1 MNILSV
7 FGWGIRI
14 GGHFKSALAHMKCL
28 SRMGHHLYVLMPGG
42 ESAGDVVQEFI
53 DSGIEIHL
61 FTKSPTRGRFPSYR
75 GAGDIVKICKDKK
88 IDIIHAHDF
97 TSFSP
102 SFTAAVRM
110 RKGII
115 FTKPGGPA
123 NNLFPPRTVDA
134 ILYSEELMEGMV
146 TQYNL
151 DPNNIYLIRARID
164 TDSYKPEQVTAAFM
178 QQYKLPQAGR
188 KIVMATRLEDNKKP
202 WIDMM
207 LNFAERLA
215 KKDEPTHIV
224 IAGEGKLLEELKSN
238 PSSMDK
244 NNLVGRIVHF
254 IGPVFNISDLNQLY
268 NYSDMVLGNG
278 RGILEAMACGK
289 PVVIL
294 DEMYNGEVVGPEN
307 INDIAFFNFSGRH
320 LRDHVQS
327 QDALY
332 MILKDLL
339 DDVEA
344 RKRIGE
350 YLYAYIKKNMD
361 AKIGAEQLLGVYDKS
376 LNKQLRI
383 TDFISWNTK
392 IMCTILSLAVQRRVQ
407 RLIRGVSAISN

>member
-42 ESAGDVVQEFI
+42 ESAGDVVREFT
-53 DSGIEIHL
+53 DCGIEIHL

-97 TSFSP
+97 TSFSS
-102 SFTAAVRM
+102 SFAAALRM

-151 DPNNIYLIRARID
+151 DPDNIYLIRARID

-215 KKDEPTHIV
+215 EKDEPTHIV
-224 IAGEGKLLEELKSN
+224 IAGEGKLLEEMKSN

-254 IGPVFNISDLNQLY
+254 IGPLFTIRELNQLY
-268 NYSDMVLGNG
+268 NYADVVVGNG

-289 PVVIL
+289 PVIIL
-294 DEMYNGEVVGPEN
+294 GEQEEAELVNADN
-307 INDIAFFNFSGRH
+307 INAVAYFNFSGRH
-320 LRDHVQS
+320 FRPQVRGDNGLMPL
-327 QDALY
+327 LY
-332 MILKDLL
+332 KLITDQQLL
-339 DDVEA
+339 AEA
-344 RKRIGE
+344 GRFSSD
-350 YLYAYIKKNMD
+350 YIKKYMM
-361 AKIGAEQLLGVYDKS
+361 AEIGATEVLAVYQRALLKKHSYRDYLQWYLK
-376 LNKQLRI
+376 LI
-383 TDFISWNTK
+383 WAI
-392 IMCTILSLAVQRRVQ
+392 SLASSKRR
-407 RLIRGVSAISN
+407 LVSRIPA

>member
-42 ESAGDVVQEFI
+42 ESAGDVVREFT
-53 DSGIEIHL
+53 DCGIEIHL

-102 SFTAAVRM
+102 SFTAALRM
-110 RKGII
+110 KKGII

-134 ILYSEELMEGMV
+134 ILYSEELLEGMV
-146 TQYNL
+146 TQYSL
-151 DPNNIYLIRARID
+151 DRNNIFLIRARID
-164 TDSYKPEQVTAAFM
+164 TDSYKPEQVTAVFM

-215 KKDEPTHIV
+215 EKDEPTHIV
-224 IAGEGKLLEELKSN
+224 IAGEGKLLEEMKSN

-254 IGPVFNISDLNQLY
+254 IGPLFTIRELNQLY
-268 NYSDMVLGNG
+268 NYADVVVGNG

-289 PVVIL
+289 PVIIL
-294 DEMYNGEVVGPEN
+294 GEQEEAELVNADN
-307 INDIAFFNFSGRH
+307 INAIAYFNFSGRH
-320 LRDHVQS
+320 FGRRVRGDNGLMPMLYKLITDHQ
-327 QDALY
+327 
-332 MILKDLL
+332 LL
-339 DDVEA
+339 AEA
-344 RKRIGE
+344 GRFSSD
-350 YLYAYIKKNMD
+350 YIK
-361 AKIGAEQLLGVYDKS
+361 
-376 LNKQLRI
+376 R
-383 TDFISWNTK
+383 
-392 IMCTILSLAVQRRVQ
+392 
-407 RLIRGVSAISN
+407 